1 MKTFKTNYAVY
12 FLVFSC
18 FAALLFVWL
27 AFGPHGL
34 LDLSKMQ
41 KEKEESGVLI
51 EELKEKNREL
61 IAEIRRLK
69 GDPQYLESVARKELG
84 LVRENE
90 VIYRLK
96 KDSDVSGEGSDQ
108 KDKNSQK

>member
-1 MKTFKTNYAVY
+1 MKTLKTNYAVY

-18 FAALLFVWL
+18 FGALLFVWL

-69 GDPQYLESVARKELG
+69 GDPQYLD
-84 LVRENE
+84 
-90 VIYRLK
+90 YT
-96 KDSDVSGEGSDQ
+96 
-108 KDKNSQK
+108 

>member
-1 MKTFKTNYAVY
+1 LKTFKTNYAVY

-18 FAALLFVWL
+18 FAALLFAWL
-27 AFGPHGL
+27 TFGPHGL

-51 EELKEKNREL
+51 QELKGKNREL

-69 GDPQYLESVARKELG
+69 GDPQYLESVSRKELG

-90 VIYRLK
+90 VIYRFK

-108 KDKNSQK
+108 KDKE